1 MKPILYPATEQNYI
15 SNGLGVMADAISCR
29 VTEERNGIYELELEY
44 PQSGIHYAELAL
56 ERILLA
62 KANPTAVTQPFR
74 IYRITRPMS
83 GRVFVYAQHISY
95 DLSDVPVVPFTA
107 ASAAAAMAGIESNTA
122 IEHNFRFMTDK
133 STAADF
139 AVTKPKSV
147 RACLGGSEGSM
158 LDVYGGELEFD
169 RDQVILHKARGLDRG
184 VSIRYGKNLTD
195 LEQEENCASV
205 ATGVYPYYQAE
216 TDTGTVLVTLS
227 EKILYAEGSYP
238 RQRIMTLDCSEAF
251 EETPTED
258 QLRSYAQSYMTRY
271 NIGVPKVSLTV
282 SFVQLEQTTEYA
294 GKALLERVS
303 LCDTVSVEF
312 PALNV
317 SAKAKCIKTVYD
329 VLLERYVSVS
339 LGDAR
344 ANLAD
349 TIIGDRENTAQ
360 QIESVK
366 KDVQSVLAAA
376 GTNATDWITNGK
388 GYIVIKRNAAG
399 QAIESLVMDQPDILM
414 ATKVWRWNL
423 GGLGYSSTG
432 YNGPYTLAIT
442 QDGAINADFITT
454 GTLVANIIKA
464 GVLSDLKGRFAFD
477 LDGGTITI
485 KDDNGVV
492 ALSFTVDT
500 GLILRK
506 GQIAGFDFSPS
517 QTVVDGET
525 IPANTLHGG
534 VLRLCSAGYIDVGE
548 LTIRVNPWGMYPE
561 IVCST
566 EMTIAAKNGV
576 AIGGEGAAAFVAYD
590 NRVAMC
596 NLTIYGLERVQN
608 SSVNTTWSDIPFAHE
623 VPWNASVFV
632 NNTEDNSYT
641 LKTRYNDG
649 WQWCVSGSSGSTY
662 ASAFAIW

>member
-1 MKPILYPATEQNYI
+1 MKPILYPATEQNYTT
-15 SNGLGVMADAISCR
+15 NGLGVMADAISCR
-29 VTEERNGIYELELEY
+29 VTEERNGIYELEMEY

-62 KANPTAVTQPFR
+62 KANPTSLTQPFR

-95 DLSDVPVVPFTA
+95 DLIDVPVVPFTA

-122 IEHNFRFMTDK
+122 IENNFHFLTDK
-133 STAADF
+133 STAADY
-139 AVTKPKSV
+139 AVTKPKSA

-169 RDQVILHKARGLDRG
+169 RDLVILHTARGLDRG

-205 ATGVYPYYQAE
+205 ATGIYPYYQAE
-216 TDTGTVLVTLS
+216 TDAGTVLVTLS

-238 RQRIMTLDCSEAF
+238 RQRIMTLDCSDAF
-251 EETPTED
+251 EETPTEA
-258 QLRSYAQSYMTRY
+258 QLRTYAQSYMER
-271 NIGVPKVSLTV
+271 NQIGVPKVSLTV

-317 SAKAKCIKTVYD
+317 AAKAKCIKTVYD

-366 KDVQSVLAAA
+366 KDVQSVLAGA
-376 GTNATDWITNGK
+376 GANATDWITNGK
-388 GYIVIKRNAAG
+388 GYVVIKRNAAG
-399 QAIESLVMDQPDILM
+399 QATEILVMDQPDIET
-414 ATKVWRWNL
+414 ATKVWRWNN
-423 GGLGYSSTG
+423 GGLGYSKNG
-432 YNGPYTLAIT
+432 YNGPYTTAIT
-442 QDGAINADFITT
+442 QDGAIVADFITAGSLT
-454 GTLVANIIKA
+454 ANIIKA
-464 GVLSDLKGRFAFD
+464 GALSDVNGNFTFD
-477 LDGGTITI
+477 LDGSTITI
-485 KDDNGVV
+485 KDSAGNT
-492 ALSFTVDT
+492 ALSFTLSQ
-500 GLILRK
+500 GLMIKK
-506 GQIAGFDFSPS
+506 GNLAGF
-517 QTVVDGET
+517 TVNNSEM
-525 IPANTLHGG
+525 IGG
-534 VLRLCSAGYIDVGE
+534 YLRLNSAGYVDVGA
-548 LTIRVNPWGMYPE
+548 LQLRANSVNWPE
-561 IVCST
+561 IISET
-566 EMTIAAKNGV
+566 NLSIGAANGV
-576 AIGGEGAAAFVAYD
+576 YIGDADAAALWADGSQVGICGERISGIA
-590 NRVAMC
+590 RC
-596 NLTIYGLERVQN
+596 NDEYV
-608 SSVNTTWSDIPFAHE
+608 SASWVNIPFSKA
-623 VPWNASVFV
+623 VPQNASVLV
-632 NNTEDNSYT
+632 NNTENNSYV
-641 LKTRYNDG
+641 LKTRYSGG
-649 WQWCVSGSSGSTY
+649 WQWCVSGSSGTTY

>member
-1 MKPILYPATEQNYI
+1 MKPILYPATEQNYTT
-15 SNGLGVMADAISCR
+15 NGLGVMADAISCR
-29 VTEERNGIYELELEY
+29 VTEERNGIYELEMEY

-107 ASAAAAMAGIESNTA
+107 ASAAAAMAGIDANTA

-133 STAADF
+133 SVAAAF
-139 AVTKPKSV
+139 VVSKPQSA
-147 RACLGGSEGSM
+147 RACLGGSEGSV

-169 RDQVILHKARGLDRG
+169 RDQVILHTARGMDRG

-195 LEQEENCASV
+195 LQQEENCACV

-238 RQRIMTLDCSEAF
+238 RQRIMTLDCSDAF
-251 EETPTED
+251 EETPTEA
-258 QLRSYAQSYMTRY
+258 QLRSYAQSYMER
-271 NIGVPKVSLTV
+271 NQIGVPKVSLTV

-388 GYIVIKRNAAG
+388 GYVVIKRNAAG
-399 QAIESLVMDQPDILM
+399 QAIESLVMDKPDIDT

-423 GGLGYSSTG
+423 GGLGYSSNG

-454 GTLVANIIKA
+454 GKLVASIIKA
-464 GVLSDLKGRFAFD
+464 GVLSDLNGRFAFD
-477 LDGGTITI
+477 LDGGTITL
-485 KDDNGVV
+485 KGDDGVV
-492 ALSFTVDT
+492 ALSFTVEQ
-500 GLILRK
+500 GLMIKK
-506 GQIAGFDFSPS
+506 GNLAGF
-517 QTVVDGET
+517 TV
-525 IPANTLHGG
+525 ANNEMFAGTLH
-534 VLRLCSAGYIDVGE
+534 LNAAGYIDAGA
-548 LTIRVNPWGMYPE
+548 LRIRADNVNYPE
-561 IVCST
+561 IISATELSIGATRGVYVGDQDAYAFWAGGGQVEICGQTINGMARCSD
-566 EMTIAAKNGV
+566 E
-576 AIGGEGAAAFVAYD
+576 
-590 NRVAMC
+590 
-596 NLTIYGLERVQN
+596 
-608 SSVNTTWSDIPFAHE
+608 SVSTSWRAIPFSQD
-623 VPWNASVFV
+623 VPWNASVLV
-632 NNTEDNSYT
+632 NNTEDNNYT
-641 LKTRYNDG
+641 LKTRYNGG

>member
-1 MKPILYPATEQNYI
+1 MKPILYQATEQNYTT
-15 SNGLGVMADAISCR
+15 NGLGVMADAISCR
-29 VTEERNGIYELELEY
+29 VTEERNGIYELEMEY

-107 ASAAAAMAGIESNTA
+107 ASSAAAMAGIESNTA

-133 STAADF
+133 STAANF
-139 AVTKPKSV
+139 AVTKPQSA

-169 RDQVILHKARGLDRG
+169 RDQVILHTARGMDRG

-205 ATGVYPYYQAE
+205 ATGVYPYYQAD

-238 RQRIMTLDCSEAF
+238 RQRIMTLDCSDAF
-251 EETPTED
+251 EETPTEA
-258 QLRSYAQSYMTRY
+258 QLRTYAKSYMER
-271 NIGVPKVSLTV
+271 NQIGVPKVSLTV

-312 PALNV
+312 PELNV

-349 TIIGDRENTAQ
+349 TIISDRENTAQ

-366 KDVQSVLAAA
+366 KDVQSVLAGA
-376 GTNATDWITNGK
+376 GANATDWITNGK
-388 GYIVIKRNAAG
+388 GYVVIKRNATG
-399 QAIESLVMDQPDILM
+399 QATEILVMDQPDIET
-414 ATKVWRWNL
+414 ATKVWRWNN
-423 GGLGYSSTG
+423 GGLGYSKNG
-432 YNGPYTLAIT
+432 YNGPYTTAIT
-442 QDGAINADFITT
+442 QDGAIVADFITAGSLT
-454 GTLVANIIKA
+454 ANIIKA
-464 GVLSDLKGRFAFD
+464 GALSDVNGNFTFD
-477 LDGGTITI
+477 LDGSTITI
-485 KDDNGVV
+485 KDSAGNT
-492 ALSFTVDT
+492 ALSFTLSQ
-500 GLILRK
+500 GLMIKKGIL
-506 GQIAGFDFSPS
+506 AGF
-517 QTVVDGET
+517 TVSNSEM
-525 IPANTLHGG
+525 IGG
-534 VLRLCSAGYIDVGE
+534 YLRLNSAGYVDVGALQLRAE
-548 LTIRVNPWGMYPE
+548 SVNWPE
-561 IVCST
+561 IISET
-566 EMTIAAKNGV
+566 NLSIGAANGV
-576 AIGGEGAAAFVAYD
+576 YIGDADAAALWADGSQVGICGERISGIA
-590 NRVAMC
+590 RC
-596 NLTIYGLERVQN
+596 NDEYV
-608 SSVNTTWSDIPFAHE
+608 STTWVNIPFSKT
-623 VPWNASVFV
+623 VPYSASVLV
-632 NNTEDNSYT
+632 NNTENNSYV
-641 LKTRYNDG
+641 LKTRYSGG
-649 WQWCVSGSSGSTY
+649 WQWCVSGSSGTTY